1 MAKALKPKTKK
12 DELMKEVEPIE
23 PEVVG
28 DVEVEEDKEESKVP
42 VKDSREQ
49 TYSVKLDSKKIE
61 GRNIDQVIS
70 IVYGALGGVNK
81 ITIEQE

>member
-12 DELMKEVEPIE
+12 DELMKEVETIE

-28 DVEVEEDKEESKVP
+28 DVEIEEEVKAP
-42 VKDSREQ
+42 VKNVHEQ
-49 TYSVKLDSKKIE
+49 TFSVKLGTKKIE
-61 GRNIDQVIS
+61 GRKLDQVLAL
-70 IVYGALGGVNK
+70 VQGALGGVDK

>member
-28 DVEVEEDKEESKVP
+28 DVEVEEEVKPP
-42 VKDSREQ
+42 VKDAHEQ
-49 TYSVKLDSKKIE
+49 TYSVKLGSKKIE
-61 GRNIDQVIS
+61 GRKLDQVLAL
-70 IVYGALGGVNK
+70 VQGALGGVDK

>member
-12 DELMKEVEPIE
+12 EELMKEIEPIE

-28 DVEVEEDKEESKVP
+28 DVEVEEKVKDP
-42 VKDSREQ
+42 VKDVHEQ
-49 TYSVKLDSKKIE
+49 TFSVKLGTKKIE
-61 GRNIDQVIS
+61 GRKIYQVLA
-70 IVYGALGGVNK
+70 IVQGALGGVDK